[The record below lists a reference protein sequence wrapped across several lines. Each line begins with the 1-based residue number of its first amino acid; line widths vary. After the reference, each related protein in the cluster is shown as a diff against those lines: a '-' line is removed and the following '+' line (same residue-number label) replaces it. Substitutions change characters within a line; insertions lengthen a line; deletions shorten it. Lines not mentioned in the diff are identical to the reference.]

1 MDAQVVAEL
10 PKGLVGITVQ
20 EIKHFNNELFSFKT
34 KRPPNFRF
42 RAGEFAMI
50 GLMVDGKPLLRAYS
64 IASPTWSDTLE
75 FYSIKVPGGPLTS
88 RLQHIAEGDQIVMRP
103 KPVGTL
109 VLDALLPAERL
120 FMFSTGT
127 GVAPFASLIREP
139 EVYEMFEK
147 VLLIHTTRNSVELSY
162 GFEIFDD
169 ATQNELLSE
178 LVDGKLVH
186 LACTT
191 REQSPNMGRINTW
204 IEDGKLTKF
213 ADDRP
218 LNPVTDRV
226 MICGSV
232 EFLKTMK
239 SLCEKLG
246 FEEGSNSSPGQYV
259 IEKAFAE

>member
-1 MDAQVVAEL
+1 MDMPATTEL
-10 PKGLVGITVQ
+10 PKGLIGVKVQ

-34 KRPPNFRF
+34 DRPDGFRF

-50 GLMVDGKPLLRAYS
+50 GLMVDGKPLMRAYS
-64 IASPTWSDTLE
+64 IASPTWAESLE
-75 FYSIKVPGGPLTS
+75 FYSIKVPDGPLTS
-88 RLQHIAEGDQIVMRP
+88 RLQHITQGDQIILRP

-139 EVYEMFEK
+139 DVYDMFEK
-147 VLLIHTTRNSVELSY
+147 VFLIHTTRTTVELSY

-169 ATQNELLSE
+169 ATQNELFSE
-178 LVDGKLVH
+178 LVGDKLVH

-191 REQSPNMGRINTW
+191 REQSPNMGRISQW

-213 ADDRP
+213 ANDRP
-218 LNPVTDRV
+218 LNAETDRV

-232 EFLKTMK
+232 SFLQTMK
-239 SLCEKLG
+239 AKCKELG